1 MDLGA
6 AISRLR
12 KVEFI
17 GDGLGVYVG
26 PHEVALAHLSKGLLR
41 LSVRD
46 VLAMPLPDK
55 EHQAER
61 RRALTDAVLGFVRS
75 RRLGQASAVLALHRS
90 QALFNRLV
98 LPAAAAENIRD
109 VVEYEM
115 ERVIPLPKSEL
126 YYDFTMRRFGA
137 ERVEVLIMCLPQ
149 AAVQEHLGALED
161 ALVRPRGVVVSSAA
175 VADFF
180 CYCRGEASGP
190 VGFVLK
196 ADGDVEFALLA
207 ERRLVASV
215 LLPVDRAKGESDFA
229 RLLSREITDE
239 LVGVD
244 DVTLY
249 RLGST
254 NGAGPSAFFGA
265 EDLWPL
271 GQGRFEAPPD
281 FFTGQDPAILPALG
295 AALGAVHEGSVA
307 VNFLPGE
314 ARGSEGARWLGTA
327 VLLFAL
333 MLVSLVWGVSVVAT
347 DAMRRTELEGELERL
362 RPKVAAVKE
371 MEEQAR
377 ELRRQ
382 LETVVSG
389 LNRHAVDYLKEAT
402 DLLPDDA
409 YLTTFRLR
417 GTQVQ
422 LDGFAR
428 AASELIPKLEESRH
442 FKDVKFAS
450 PTTKVQGRDRF
461 SIALEIE

>member
-1 MDLGA
+1 MDLEA

-12 KVEFI
+12 RVEFI

-46 VLAMPLPDK
+46 VLAMPLPGR

-61 RRALTDAVLGFVRS
+61 RQALTDAVLGFVRS
-75 RRLGQASAVLALHRS
+75 RRLAQAPAVLALHRS

-126 YYDFTMRRFGA
+126 YYEFTMRPFGA
-137 ERVEVLIMCLPQ
+137 DRVEVLIMCLPQ
-149 AAVQEHLGALED
+149 AAVRDYLAALED

-180 CYCRGEASGP
+180 CYCQGDASGP
-190 VGFVLK
+190 AGFVLR
-196 ADGDVEFALLA
+196 ADGDLEFALVA

-215 LLPVDRAKGESDFA
+215 LLPVERAKGEGDFA
-229 RLLSREITDE
+229 RLLTREITDE

-244 DVTLY
+244 ELRLY
-249 RLGST
+249 RLGSA
-254 NGAGPSAFFGA
+254 NGSGPSALLGA

-271 GQGRFEAPPD
+271 GQDRFEAPPD
-281 FFTGQDPAILPALG
+281 FFSGQDPAILPALG
-295 AALGAVHEGSVA
+295 AALGAVHEGTVA

-314 ARGSEGARWLGTA
+314 ARGSEGARWLVTA
-327 VLLFAL
+327 VLVLVL
-333 MLVSLVWGVSVVAT
+333 MVVSLAWGVSVVAT
-347 DAMRRTELEGELERL
+347 DAMQRAELEAELERL
-362 RPKVAAVKE
+362 RPKVATVKK
-371 MEEQAR
+371 MEEAAGD
-377 ELRRQ
+377 LRRQ
-382 LETVVSG
+382 LETVVVG
-389 LNRHAVDYLKEAT
+389 LNRHSVDYLREVT

-428 AASELIPKLEESRH
+428 AASELIPKLEESKH

>member
-1 MDLGA
+1 MDLGS

-12 KVEFI
+12 RVEFI

-26 PHEVALAHLSKGLLR
+26 PHEVALAHLSKGFLR

-61 RRALTDAVLGFVRS
+61 RHALTDAVLGFVRS
-75 RRLGQASAVLALHRS
+75 RKLGQVPAVLALHRG

-126 YYDFTMRRFGA
+126 YYDFTVRPFGA
-137 ERVEVLIMCLPQ
+137 DRVEVLIMCLPQ

-180 CYCRGEASGP
+180 CYCRGDTDGP

-207 ERRLVASV
+207 QRRLVASV
-215 LLPVDRAKGESDFA
+215 MLPITRAKGDSDFA

-249 RLGST
+249 KLGSA
-254 NGAGPSAFFGA
+254 NGAGPSAFLGA

-281 FFTGQDPAILPALG
+281 FFDGQDPAVLPALG
-295 AALGAVHEGSVA
+295 AALGAVHEGTVA

-314 ARGSEGARWLGTA
+314 ARGSEGARWLVTA
-327 VLLFAL
+327 VLVLVL
-333 MLVSLVWGVSVVAT
+333 MLVSIAWGVSVVAT
-347 DAMRRTELEGELERL
+347 DAMRRAALEAELERL
-362 RPKVAAVKE
+362 RPKVAAVKK
-371 MEEQAR
+371 MEEGASDM
-377 ELRRQ
+377 RRQ
-382 LETVVSG
+382 LETIVTG
-389 LNRHAVDYLKEAT
+389 LNRHAADYLREVT

-428 AASELIPKLEESRH
+428 AASELIPKLEESEH

-461 SIALEIE
+461 SMALEIE